1 METTENAL
9 DHAGTD
15 AGTRPATIGP
25 LLPAE
30 TAKAPWGPKAV
41 GLIALFF
48 GPVAGAWVVAI
59 NLRRMGHKQSARKFL
74 PLALVA
80 AAAECAILAIWIPVA
95 LNPFVGLGAEFAF
108 LFIFPVFVKKEFSQ
122 WQANYPS
129 AAPSSGRSAIG
140 WGLLGAVVFIAIY
153 ILAFVAVAAA
163 LIILHSSRS
172 WNTQ

>member
-1 METTENAL
+1 METTENTL
-9 DHAGTD
+9 DRAG
-15 AGTRPATIGP
+15 ARPATIAP
-25 LLPAE
+25 PLPAE
-30 TAKAPWGPKAV
+30 TSKAPWRPKAV

-59 NLRRMGHKQSARKFL
+59 SLRRMGHKQSARKFL

-129 AAPSSGRSAIG
+129 AAPS
-140 WGLLGAVVFIAIY
+140 
-153 ILAFVAVAAA
+153 
-163 LIILHSSRS
+163 
-172 WNTQ
+172 